1 MPRMPF
7 TPSRIVSLIPFAPVA
22 GSVVQGLDV
31 QVGYLAGEALHL
43 QYTLRADIAR
53 LRIPDPKPARR
64 TDELWRHTCFEA
76 FLHARAGTAYH
87 EINASPST
95 EWAVYSFDDYRQ
107 GMAAPANVPAPTIHI
122 ARSARELVLD
132 VRVDLKVLPPSR
144 ALALAAVI
152 EDDSGS
158 LSYWAL
164 KHPAAK
170 PDFHHAGGFALEL

>member
-1 MPRMPF
+1 MPRMPI
-7 TPSRIVSLIPFAPVA
+7 PSPRLVSLVPFAPLA
-22 GSVVQGLDV
+22 GSAVQGLDV
-31 QVGYLAGEALHL
+31 QVGYVAGEALHL
-43 QYTLRADIAR
+43 KYTLRADLAR
-53 LRIPDPKPARR
+53 LRIPEAKNAHR

-76 FLHARAGTAYH
+76 FLRAQTGTAYR

-95 EWAVYSFDDYRQ
+95 EWAVYSFADYRQ
-107 GMAAPANVPAPTIHI
+107 GMAPATVPAPAIHI
-122 ARSARELVLD
+122 ARFARELVID

-152 EDDSGS
+152 EDESGS

-170 PDFHHAGGFALEL
+170 PDFHHAGGFVLEL

>member
-1 MPRMPF
+1 MPPISPR
-7 TPSRIVSLIPFAPVA
+7 SVALIPFAPVT

-31 QVGYLAGEALHL
+31 QVGYMPGEALHL
-43 QYTLRADIAR
+43 QYTLRADVAR
-53 LRIPDPKPARR
+53 LRIPELQPARR

-76 FLHARAGTAYH
+76 FLHASAGSGYH

-95 EWAVYSFDDYRQ
+95 QWAVYSFDDYRQ
-107 GMAAPANVPAPTIHI
+107 GMTPTTLAQPPAIHV
-122 ARSARELVLD
+122 ARSPRELVVE
-132 VRVDLKVLPPSR
+132 VRIDLKVLPPSR

-152 EDDSGS
+152 EDESGS

-170 PDFHHAGGFALEL
+170 PDFHHLGGFVLEL